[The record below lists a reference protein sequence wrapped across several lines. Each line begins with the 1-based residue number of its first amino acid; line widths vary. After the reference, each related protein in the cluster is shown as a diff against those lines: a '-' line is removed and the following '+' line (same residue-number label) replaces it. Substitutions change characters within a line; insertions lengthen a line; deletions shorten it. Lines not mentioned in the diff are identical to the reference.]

1 MSEELIAN
9 LGPLAPLAG
18 IWEGNKGDDI
28 APNVNPTEIENN
40 KYTPKPANRDK
51 WFKKNRWNKRGT

>member
-1 MSEELIAN
+1 MSDELIAN

-28 APNVNPTEIENN
+28 SPDKDPTKIENN
-40 KYTPKPANRDK
+40 KYR
-51 WFKKNRWNKRGT
+51 